1 MMVESDTWYFDKFG
15 NVGFRG
21 EDGIVRPVY
30 FKIEESVSTLPVDMR
45 SLFMKEVTQ
54 YKWQQ
59 GTNA

>member
-1 MMVESDTWYFDKFG
+1 MIESDVWYFDNYG
-15 NVGFRG
+15 NVGLRM

-54 YKWQQ
+54 HKWQHDIKR
-59 GTNA
+59 